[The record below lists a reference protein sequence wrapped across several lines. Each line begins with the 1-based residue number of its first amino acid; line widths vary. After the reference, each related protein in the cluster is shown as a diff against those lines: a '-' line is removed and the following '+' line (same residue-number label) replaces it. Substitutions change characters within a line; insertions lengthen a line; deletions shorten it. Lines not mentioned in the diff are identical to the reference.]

1 MAAAQPPW
9 PPPGSPQYAGVRDAW
24 RDATLAEWFLHH
36 PQGKA
41 LFRIWAAMQRARWQ
55 SPPSGAGAAGG
66 APRTAPAGAPPRP
79 APPARS
85 GARAPDA
92 ARAGP
97 SAPSPSEAQRRRQ
110 RRERARAA
118 AVAAAAAGQAGGGT
132 AASDPAAAVRGAASA
147 GGGPE
152 PARPSSAHAPTQAT
166 AATTQAAAA
175 GDELRLV
182 CPCGPDAPLRDMVMA
197 DLDAGGL
204 APEEA
209 EYLLAVAAAEEAA
222 AEEVVAPAAGAAGE
236 AEPPPAPALAGARDG
251 GEGGGGAGSGSG
263 AALGMVALAAR
274 CATPDVGGCGQV
286 GRTGGAHARSW
297 EDELGA
303 FFAAAKAAEV
313 AAGGEAASS
322 GAAAPAAASA
332 AVDAAGGGGRWADAV
347 EPSCVVRGALVLAER
362 PEGWRPAGP
371 AGVAERHA
379 GRRRDPAE
387 RPPSE
392 ASAEAERSV
401 DARGCGGSSRRA
413 SKRREVRGATADAG
427 GS

>member
-1 MAAAQPPW
+1 MSQLDEGALAPGCPRGKGLSTDDGCRPAPAVVAGSLEQAACA
-9 PPPGSPQYAGVRDAW
+9 
-24 RDATLAEWFLHH
+24 LA
-36 PQGKA
+36 
-41 LFRIWAAMQRARWQ
+41 
-55 SPPSGAGAAGG
+55 AGAA
-66 APRTAPAGAPPRP
+66 
-79 APPARS
+79 
-85 GARAPDA
+85 D
-92 ARAGP
+92 
-97 SAPSPSEAQRRRQ
+97 EAI
-110 RRERARAA
+110 
-118 AVAAAAAGQAGGGT
+118 
-132 AASDPAAAVRGAASA
+132 
-147 GGGPE
+147 
-152 PARPSSAHAPTQAT
+152 
-166 AATTQAAAA
+166 
-175 GDELRLV
+175 
-182 CPCGPDAPLRDMVMA
+182 
-197 DLDAGGL
+197 
-204 APEEA
+204 
-209 EYLLAVAAAEEAA
+209 
-222 AEEVVAPAAGAAGE
+222 APAAGAAGE

-274 CATPDVGGCGQV
+274 CATPDDDVCGF
-286 GRTGGAHARSW
+286 GSW
-297 EDELGA
+297 LDQRL
-303 FFAAAKAAEV
+303 AAAM

-332 AVDAAGGGGRWADAV
+332 VVDAAGGGGRWADAV

>member
-1 MAAAQPPW
+1 M
-9 PPPGSPQYAGVRDAW
+9 
-24 RDATLAEWFLHH
+24 
-36 PQGKA
+36 
-41 LFRIWAAMQRARWQ
+41 
-55 SPPSGAGAAGG
+55 
-66 APRTAPAGAPPRP
+66 
-79 APPARS
+79 
-85 GARAPDA
+85 
-92 ARAGP
+92 
-97 SAPSPSEAQRRRQ
+97 
-110 RRERARAA
+110 
-118 AVAAAAAGQAGGGT
+118 
-132 AASDPAAAVRGAASA
+132 RGAASA

-197 DLDAGGL
+197 DLDAGEL

-209 EYLLAVAAAEEAA
+209 EYLLAVAAAEEAG
-222 AEEVVAPAAGAAGE
+222 AEEAVAPAAGAAGE
-236 AEPPPAPALAGARDG
+236 AEPPLIVPPAPALAGARDG
-251 GEGGGGAGSGSG
+251 GEGGGDAGSGSG

-274 CATPDVGGCGQV
+274 CAAPDDGGCGF
-286 GRTGGAHARSW
+286 GSW
-297 EDELGA
+297 LDQRL
-303 FFAAAKAAEV
+303 AAGWRP
-313 AAGGEAASS
+313 GGEAASS

-332 AVDAAGGGGRWADAV
+332 VVDAAGGGGRWADAV
-347 EPSCVVRGALVLAER
+347 EPSRVVRGALVLAER

-371 AGVAERHA
+371 VGVAERHA

>member
-1 MAAAQPPW
+1 MAAA
-9 PPPGSPQYAGVRDAW
+9 
-24 RDATLAEWFLHH
+24 L
-36 PQGKA
+36 
-41 LFRIWAAMQRARWQ
+41 
-55 SPPSGAGAAGG
+55 
-66 APRTAPAGAPPRP
+66 
-79 APPARS
+79 
-85 GARAPDA
+85 
-92 ARAGP
+92 
-97 SAPSPSEAQRRRQ
+97 
-110 RRERARAA
+110 
-118 AVAAAAAGQAGGGT
+118 AGQAGGGT
-132 AASDPAAAVRGAASA
+132 AASDPAAAVRGAAGA
-147 GGGPE
+147 EAGPE

-197 DLDAGGL
+197 DLDAGEL

-274 CATPDVGGCGQV
+274 CATPDDDVCGF
-286 GRTGGAHARSW
+286 GSW
-297 EDELGA
+297 LDQRL
-303 FFAAAKAAEV
+303 AAAM
-313 AAGGEAASS
+313 AAGGAAAFS

-332 AVDAAGGGGRWADAV
+332 VVDAAGGGGRWADAV

>member
-1 MAAAQPPW
+1 
-9 PPPGSPQYAGVRDAW
+9 
-24 RDATLAEWFLHH
+24 
-36 PQGKA
+36 
-41 LFRIWAAMQRARWQ
+41 
-55 SPPSGAGAAGG
+55 
-66 APRTAPAGAPPRP
+66 
-79 APPARS
+79 
-85 GARAPDA
+85 
-92 ARAGP
+92 
-97 SAPSPSEAQRRRQ
+97 
-110 RRERARAA
+110 
-118 AVAAAAAGQAGGGT
+118 
-132 AASDPAAAVRGAASA
+132 
-147 GGGPE
+147 
-152 PARPSSAHAPTQAT
+152 
-166 AATTQAAAA
+166 
-175 GDELRLV
+175 
-182 CPCGPDAPLRDMVMA
+182 MVMA

-209 EYLLAVAAAEEAA
+209 EYLLAVAAAEEAD
-222 AEEVVAPAAGAAGE
+222 AEEVEIIAPAAGAAGE

-251 GEGGGGAGSGSG
+251 GEDGGGAGSGSG

-322 GAAAPAAASA
+322 AAAAPAAASA
-332 AVDAAGGGGRWADAV
+332 VVDAAGGGGRWADAV

>member
-1 MAAAQPPW
+1 M
-9 PPPGSPQYAGVRDAW
+9 
-24 RDATLAEWFLHH
+24 
-36 PQGKA
+36 
-41 LFRIWAAMQRARWQ
+41 
-55 SPPSGAGAAGG
+55 
-66 APRTAPAGAPPRP
+66 
-79 APPARS
+79 
-85 GARAPDA
+85 
-92 ARAGP
+92 
-97 SAPSPSEAQRRRQ
+97 
-110 RRERARAA
+110 
-118 AVAAAAAGQAGGGT
+118 
-132 AASDPAAAVRGAASA
+132 RGAASA

-152 PARPSSAHAPTQAT
+152 PARPSGAHAPTQAT

-209 EYLLAVAAAEEAA
+209 EYLLAVAAAEEAG
-222 AEEVVAPAAGAAGE
+222 AEEAVAPAAGAAGE

-251 GEGGGGAGSGSG
+251 GEGGGDAGSGSG

-274 CATPDVGGCGQV
+274 GATPDVDSCGFGSRLDQ
-286 GRTGGAHARSW
+286 R
-297 EDELGA
+297 L
-303 FFAAAKAAEV
+303 AAGWRP
-313 AAGGEAASS
+313 GGEAASS

-332 AVDAAGGGGRWADAV
+332 VVDAAGGGGRWADAV
-347 EPSCVVRGALVLAER
+347 EPSSVVRGALVLAEPEGRWLKR

-371 AGVAERHA
+371 DGVAERHA

-392 ASAEAERSV
+392 ASAESERFV
-401 DARGCGGSSRRA
+401 DARGRGSSSRRA
-413 SKRREVRGATADAG
+413 GKRREVRGATADAG

>member
-1 MAAAQPPW
+1 
-9 PPPGSPQYAGVRDAW
+9 
-24 RDATLAEWFLHH
+24 
-36 PQGKA
+36 
-41 LFRIWAAMQRARWQ
+41 
-55 SPPSGAGAAGG
+55 
-66 APRTAPAGAPPRP
+66 
-79 APPARS
+79 
-85 GARAPDA
+85 
-92 ARAGP
+92 
-97 SAPSPSEAQRRRQ
+97 
-110 RRERARAA
+110 
-118 AVAAAAAGQAGGGT
+118 
-132 AASDPAAAVRGAASA
+132 
-147 GGGPE
+147 
-152 PARPSSAHAPTQAT
+152 
-166 AATTQAAAA
+166 
-175 GDELRLV
+175 
-182 CPCGPDAPLRDMVMA
+182 MA
-197 DLDAGGL
+197 DLDAGEL

-209 EYLLAVAAAEEAA
+209 EYLLAVAAAEEAG
-222 AEEVVAPAAGAAGE
+222 AEEAVAPAAGAAGE

-251 GEGGGGAGSGSG
+251 GEGGGDAGSGSG

-274 CATPDVGGCGQV
+274 CAAPDVGGCGQV

-303 FFAAAKAAEV
+303 FFAAAKWAEV

>member
-1 MAAAQPPW
+1 M
-9 PPPGSPQYAGVRDAW
+9 
-24 RDATLAEWFLHH
+24 
-36 PQGKA
+36 
-41 LFRIWAAMQRARWQ
+41 
-55 SPPSGAGAAGG
+55 
-66 APRTAPAGAPPRP
+66 
-79 APPARS
+79 
-85 GARAPDA
+85 
-92 ARAGP
+92 
-97 SAPSPSEAQRRRQ
+97 
-110 RRERARAA
+110 
-118 AVAAAAAGQAGGGT
+118 
-132 AASDPAAAVRGAASA
+132 RGAASA

-209 EYLLAVAAAEEAA
+209 EYLLAVAAAEEAG
-222 AEEVVAPAAGAAGE
+222 AEEAVAPAAGAAGE

-251 GEGGGGAGSGSG
+251 GEGGGDAGSGSG

-303 FFAAAKAAEV
+303 FFAAFKEAEV

-332 AVDAAGGGGRWADAV
+332 VGDAAGGGGRWADAV

-413 SKRREVRGATADAG
+413 SKRREVRGASADAG

>member
-1 MAAAQPPW
+1 MSQLDEGALA
-9 PPPGSPQYAGVRDAW
+9 PGCPR
-24 RDATLAEWFLHH
+24 
-36 PQGKA
+36 GKG
-41 LFRIWAAMQRARWQ
+41 L
-55 SPPSGAGAAGG
+55 STDDGC
-66 APRTAPAGAPPRP
+66 RTAPA
-79 APPARS
+79 
-85 GARAPDA
+85 
-92 ARAGP
+92 
-97 SAPSPSEAQRRRQ
+97 
-110 RRERARAA
+110 
-118 AVAAAAAGQAGGGT
+118 VAAGSLEQAACALAAG
-132 AASDPAAAVRGAASA
+132 AA
-147 GGGPE
+147 
-152 PARPSSAHAPTQAT
+152 
-166 AATTQAAAA
+166 
-175 GDELRLV
+175 DE
-182 CPCGPDAPLRDMVMA
+182 AI
-197 DLDAGGL
+197 
-204 APEEA
+204 
-209 EYLLAVAAAEEAA
+209 
-222 AEEVVAPAAGAAGE
+222 APAAGAAGE

-251 GEGGGGAGSGSG
+251 GEGGGDAGSGSG

-322 GAAAPAAASA
+322 AAAAPAAASA
-332 AVDAAGGGGRWADAV
+332 VVDAAGGGGRWADAV

-362 PEGWRPAGP
+362 PEAWRPAGP

>member
-1 MAAAQPPW
+1 MCVCDAMAAAQPPW
-9 PPPGSPQYAGVRDAW
+9 PPPGSPQFAGVRDAW

-152 PARPSSAHAPTQAT
+152 PARPSSARAPTQAT

-175 GDELRLV
+175 GDGLRLV
-182 CPCGPDAPLRDMVMA
+182 RLCGPDAPLRDLVMA

-209 EYLLAVAAAEEAA
+209 ERLLAVAAAEEA
-222 AEEVVAPAAGAAGE
+222 VAPAAGAAGE

-274 CATPDVGGCGQV
+274 CATPDDDGGGF
-286 GRTGGAHARSW
+286 GSW
-297 EDELGA
+297 WDQRL
-303 FFAAAKAAEV
+303 AAAM
-313 AAGGEAASS
+313 AAGGAAASS

-332 AVDAAGGGGRWADAV
+332 VVDAAGGGGRWADAV

-371 AGVAERHA
+371 VGVAERHA

-413 SKRREVRGATADAG
+413 SKRREVRGASADAG

>member
-1 MAAAQPPW
+1 M
-9 PPPGSPQYAGVRDAW
+9 
-24 RDATLAEWFLHH
+24 
-36 PQGKA
+36 
-41 LFRIWAAMQRARWQ
+41 
-55 SPPSGAGAAGG
+55 
-66 APRTAPAGAPPRP
+66 
-79 APPARS
+79 
-85 GARAPDA
+85 
-92 ARAGP
+92 
-97 SAPSPSEAQRRRQ
+97 
-110 RRERARAA
+110 
-118 AVAAAAAGQAGGGT
+118 
-132 AASDPAAAVRGAASA
+132 RGAASA

-209 EYLLAVAAAEEAA
+209 EYLLAVAAAEEA
-222 AEEVVAPAAGAAGE
+222 VAPAAGAAGE

-303 FFAAAKAAEV
+303 FFAAAKWAEV

-332 AVDAAGGGGRWADAV
+332 VVDAAGGGGRWADAV

-362 PEGWRPAGP
+362 SEGWRPAGP

>member
-1 MAAAQPPW
+1 
-9 PPPGSPQYAGVRDAW
+9 
-24 RDATLAEWFLHH
+24 
-36 PQGKA
+36 
-41 LFRIWAAMQRARWQ
+41 
-55 SPPSGAGAAGG
+55 
-66 APRTAPAGAPPRP
+66 
-79 APPARS
+79 
-85 GARAPDA
+85 
-92 ARAGP
+92 
-97 SAPSPSEAQRRRQ
+97 
-110 RRERARAA
+110 
-118 AVAAAAAGQAGGGT
+118 
-132 AASDPAAAVRGAASA
+132 
-147 GGGPE
+147 
-152 PARPSSAHAPTQAT
+152 
-166 AATTQAAAA
+166 
-175 GDELRLV
+175 
-182 CPCGPDAPLRDMVMA
+182 
-197 DLDAGGL
+197 
-204 APEEA
+204 
-209 EYLLAVAAAEEAA
+209 
-222 AEEVVAPAAGAAGE
+222 
-236 AEPPPAPALAGARDG
+236 
-251 GEGGGGAGSGSG
+251 
-263 AALGMVALAAR
+263 MVALAAR

-322 GAAAPAAASA
+322 AAAAPAAASA
-332 AVDAAGGGGRWADAV
+332 VVDAAGGGGRWADAV

>member
-1 MAAAQPPW
+1 
-9 PPPGSPQYAGVRDAW
+9 
-24 RDATLAEWFLHH
+24 
-36 PQGKA
+36 
-41 LFRIWAAMQRARWQ
+41 
-55 SPPSGAGAAGG
+55 
-66 APRTAPAGAPPRP
+66 
-79 APPARS
+79 
-85 GARAPDA
+85 
-92 ARAGP
+92 
-97 SAPSPSEAQRRRQ
+97 
-110 RRERARAA
+110 
-118 AVAAAAAGQAGGGT
+118 
-132 AASDPAAAVRGAASA
+132 
-147 GGGPE
+147 
-152 PARPSSAHAPTQAT
+152 
-166 AATTQAAAA
+166 
-175 GDELRLV
+175 
-182 CPCGPDAPLRDMVMA
+182 MA

-251 GEGGGGAGSGSG
+251 GEGGGDAGSGSG

-274 CATPDVGGCGQV
+274 GATPDVGGCGQV

-313 AAGGEAASS
+313 AAGGAAASS

-332 AVDAAGGGGRWADAV
+332 VVDAAGGGGRWADAV

-371 AGVAERHA
+371 DGVAERHA